1 MLLIDTC
8 TNFITIY
15 IDDQCLEP
23 KKLAE
28 CSTFKTS
35 ESSLQGNKNLKSRE
49 KRPYL
54 KLKTAPAHL
63 KVKTV
68 PAELVIATKQF
79 LVPLSTRL
87 RGYDS

>member
-15 IDDQCLEP
+15 TDDQCLEP

-28 CSTFKTS
+28 CSTSKTS
-35 ESSLQGNKNLKSRE
+35 ESSLQGNNNLKSRE

-54 KLKTAPAHL
+54 KLKTVPAHL

-68 PAELVIATKQF
+68 PSELVIATKQF
-79 LVPLSTRL
+79 LVPLSPRL